1 LDYREHT
8 GDGLGYFR
16 DGLQSFEIFVYKP
29 HAVQIRARYLDG
41 NAPVGQNSDTV
52 NIVTTP

>member
-1 LDYREHT
+1 
-8 GDGLGYFR
+8 
-16 DGLQSFEIFVYKP
+16 LQSFEIFVYKP